1 MAKELKTVLS
11 IDGGGIRGIIPAMIL
26 AEIEKRTLN
35 RIREL
40 INGNISEGEERTEDE
55 KANLHIKVD
64 QMVKTKGDKEFIPTA
79 KLFNLIAGVSTGG
92 ILALGLTKPCDQEGT
107 QAERGP
113 RYTAEDLVG
122 LYEEEGKRI
131 FSRSVWHRIRSGWGV
146 TEERYPAKGIEKVLQ
161 RYLGETLLSD
171 ALTEVLIPS
180 YHLKGQRPDQKGGH
194 PRFFKNRK
202 AKKKSEAAKEDFT
215 MRYVARATSAAP
227 TYFEPFE
234 RLVDGGI
241 FANNP
246 AMCAY
251 AEALHVWRNTDIL
264 LVSLGTGELTRR
276 IQYERADG
284 WGIIEWIRPLFR
296 IIFDGASDT
305 VNYQLEQLPLK
316 AYYRFQ
322 PRLDNEGSD
331 DMDDAGP
338 TNLSALKRV
347 TEAYI
352 TANDEDLNEL
362 CDLLSNQLLEQLTDN
377 S

>member
-1 MAKELKTVLS
+1 MINEKT
-11 IDGGGIRGIIPAMIL
+11 G
-26 AEIEKRTLN
+26 
-35 RIREL
+35 
-40 INGNISEGEERTEDE
+40 DE
-55 KANLHIKVD
+55 KDSLQAKLGS
-64 QMVKTKGDKEFIPTA
+64 MVKTKDDKEFIPTA
-79 KLFNLIAGVSTGG
+79 KLFDLIAGVSTGG
-92 ILALGLTKPCDQEGT
+92 ILALGLTKPCNQEED
-107 QAERGP
+107 QAERVP
-113 RYTAEDLVG
+113 KYTAEDLVG
-122 LYEEEGKRI
+122 LYEKKGKRI

-146 TEERYPAKGIEKVLQ
+146 TEERYPAKGIESVLQ
-161 RYLGETLLSD
+161 KYLGETRLRE

-180 YHLKGQRPDQKGGH
+180 YHLKGQRSDQKGGH
-194 PRFFKNRK
+194 PRFFKSRK
-202 AKKKSEAAKEDFT
+202 ARDESEEAKKENFT
-215 MRYVARATSAAP
+215 MWHVARATSAAP

-251 AEALHVWRNTDIL
+251 AEALYMWKDADIL

-305 VNYQLEQLPLK
+305 VNYQLEQMPLT

-322 PRLDNEGSD
+322 PKLDNEGSD

-347 TEAYI
+347 AKGFIKTDNKKEKKL
-352 TANDEDLNEL
+352 DEL
-362 CDLLSNQLLEQLTDN
+362 CDHLSKQILEQLTDN